1 MKKTLIAAV
10 LLLAG
15 VCMSG
20 AELKTT
26 KTSVEFGDSKLNI
39 WPSGIMTLT
48 NKQGLFTNWYLH
60 FATAHPGKWFAMSH
74 KSCNI
79 QALPAGNGVWKFKAS
94 VPVSE
99 TEKAD
104 AAMELS
110 VTPFNTLEIACN
122 WKAADM
128 KKILETGFFV
138 SFPVKLMENRELL
151 ISGQAYKIANETKYG
166 WVSKTLENPE
176 FKVFQGD
183 PAREYTLSASGKYY
197 VSIGTV
203 KDGSVTIRINALPGV
218 NEMKL
223 TFTPR

>member
-166 WVSKTLENPE
+166 WFSKTLENPE

-203 KDGSVTIRINALPGV
+203 KDGSVTIRINALSGV